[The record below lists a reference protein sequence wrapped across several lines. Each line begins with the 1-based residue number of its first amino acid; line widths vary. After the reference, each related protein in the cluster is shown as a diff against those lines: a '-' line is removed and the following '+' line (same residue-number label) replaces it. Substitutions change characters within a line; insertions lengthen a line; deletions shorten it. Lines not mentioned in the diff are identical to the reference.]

1 MAENQT
7 PERNISIKQELAEA
21 VIELNITRKNVL
33 IYPDGHAQVEQS
45 IERSIHALNQI
56 FNSREKFTITIA
68 EDTLLIGKEY
78 LDPKNKLFK
87 EFSIPLKQHDIVSV
101 TFLKGIEKEEL
112 LRFLRLISNRPEI
125 VQEKGG
131 IKLFSATL
139 ALANIRIQTVDFS
152 KLHLTEE
159 KEIRID
165 RTGGEKKQPTT
176 IWHDFVTS
184 LTAGTLSDSE
194 ESLPFPDLSQVNPI
208 ELARFLNE
216 QNFDA
221 TSDSSIFEQFIV
233 NHFSN
238 ISDGEVADPQDLQRM
253 DNLNQLLQ
261 NLNPEIRN
269 QLLSA
274 VFDHCN
280 PEAGTPKGK
289 KILEGLGKNLVLEML
304 HQANA
309 EGKEISPALMSFVKK
324 MASLNIREDKNFAE
338 RAPEIQLDTAKE
350 LFKREDYEH
359 FVEKAYRDMLRDL
372 SDRTNIEK
380 TDDET
385 FNLEEHQKT
394 LEDNYLDFQIARILT
409 AFMEEDIEP
418 EEYLDYSKRI
428 ISISQKVNLEGPQYF
443 SFLKEIFLTFQ
454 MHAIHRSHPKL
465 QTIAREYLKE
475 FQKPLFI
482 AMTVAAF
489 DKLKDQKSSDASDFL
504 VMLGPKI
511 IPEAV
516 NLYAKKENP
525 EKAAPLIEIL
535 SNFREMATLEAQ
547 KRINDPR
554 PSVVRNLVIL
564 IRKLGNKEIVSSL
577 AGLLNHHD
585 DTVKLEALSA
595 LLKFK
600 IPEAGDF
607 LRQLLR
613 SNQPEVVSNAIRL
626 AGHYQVQETAND
638 LNKMIR
644 RVMLFQSAITQ
655 NEELIK
661 ALSLIGNPDTIP
673 FLQKILK
680 ASFTLYPKALSRM
693 KQTLFETLEGYPEK
707 DIFPLLEIGMQL
719 KNEKIKELC
728 QEFMQKRMESNPK
741 NLKERA

>member
-1 MAENQT
+1 MAENQK
-7 PERNISIKQELAEA
+7 PEKKTSIKQELAEA
-21 VIELNITRKNVL
+21 LIELHFTRKNVL

-56 FNSREKFTITIA
+56 FQSREKLTITIA
-68 EDTLLIGKEY
+68 EDTLLVGKEL

-87 EFSIPLKQHDIVSV
+87 ELSIPLKQHDIVSV

-125 VQEKGG
+125 VREKGG
-131 IKLFSATL
+131 IQLFAATL
-139 ALANIRIQTVDFS
+139 SLANIRIQTVDFS

-165 RTGGEKKQPTT
+165 RTGGEKKQPST

-194 ESLPFPDLSQVNPI
+194 ESLPFLDLNQVNPI
-208 ELARFLNE
+208 ELAHFLNE
-216 QNFDA
+216 QNVDA
-221 TSDSSIFEQFIV
+221 TSDSLIFEKFIM

-238 ISDGEVADPQDLQRM
+238 ISDGEIADPQDLQRM

-261 NLNPEIRN
+261 NLNPEIRS
-269 QLLSA
+269 QFLRA

-280 PEAGTPKGK
+280 PDAGTPKGK
-289 KILEGLGKNLVLEML
+289 KILEGLGENLVLEML
-304 HQANA
+304 HQANT

-324 MASLNIREDKNFAE
+324 MANLNISEDKNFEE

-359 FVEKAYRDMLRDL
+359 FVEKTYRDLLRDL

-394 LEDNYLDFQIARILT
+394 LEDNYLDSQIARVLT
-409 AFMEEDIEP
+409 AFVEEDIEP

-428 ISISQKVNLEGPQYF
+428 VSISQKINPEGPEYF

-475 FQKPLFI
+475 FRKPLFI

-489 DKLKDQKSSDASDFL
+489 DKLQDQRSSDASDFL

-511 IPEAV
+511 VPEAV

-554 PSVVRNLVIL
+554 PAVVRNLAIL
-564 IRKLGNKEIVSSL
+564 IRKLGNQEIVSNL

-585 DTVKLEALSA
+585 ENVKLEALSA

-626 AGHYQVQETAND
+626 AGHYRVQETAND

-680 ASFTLYPKALSRM
+680 TSFTLYPKALSRM
-693 KQTLFETLEGYPEK
+693 KQTLFETLEGYPQK

-728 QEFMQKRMESNPK
+728 QELMQKRMESNPK